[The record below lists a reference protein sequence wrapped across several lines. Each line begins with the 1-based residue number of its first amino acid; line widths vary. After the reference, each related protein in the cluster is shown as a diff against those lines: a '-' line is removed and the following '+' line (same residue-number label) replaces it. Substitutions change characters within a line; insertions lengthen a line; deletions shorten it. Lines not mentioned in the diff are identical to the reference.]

1 MSEADTEFSKQ
12 ISADVKHSPLLRVE
26 NLTTVFETGQRKVT
40 AVDDISFEIQRG
52 ETFALV
58 GESGSGKSVSAL
70 SVIRL
75 LPEAASVTSGSVQ
88 FGNQDLLSLPE
99 REMRDIRGSGISMIF
114 QEPMTSL
121 NPVVKVGKQIS
132 EVLIRH
138 QDMSKKQA
146 RQRALD
152 LLDAVNI
159 KNPAH
164 TIDTFAHELS
174 GGMKQRVMIAI
185 ALACEPK
192 LLIADEP
199 TTALDVTIQARVLDL
214 INELQEKFKMAI
226 LFITHDLA
234 VVKQVADHVAVMKQ
248 GKIVEQ
254 SSNKVFFSSPQ
265 HQYSWDLFAAL
276 PTIEKRGQP
285 LLTSSN
291 IDSGKVLQDSKSRN
305 QQDSLKVSDLKVH
318 FPIKKG
324 IFKRTVGHVKAVDG
338 VSLEIPPGKTVALV
352 GESGSG
358 KTTVGKGILRL
369 VQPTSGEVHYLGLP
383 IHQIDKQ
390 QLLEQRT
397 NLQIVFQDPYSSM
410 NPRMLVGDI
419 IEEGMKA
426 LNVITDSHIRK
437 EKVLELLEQVG
448 LSRDAHLRY
457 PHEFSGGQRQRIC
470 IARALAV
477 NPKIIICDEPTSALD
492 VSVQAQ
498 ILDLLNDLQARLGI
512 SYLFITHNMSV
523 VAYFADQVA
532 VMYQGEIV
540 EQGEVEQ
547 VLTNPQHEYTK
558 KLLAAVP
565 KLVPPERIEA
575 RI

>member
-1 MSEADTEFSKQ
+1 MPNS
-12 ISADVKHSPLLRVE
+12 LLHVD
-26 NLTTVFETGQRKVT
+26 NLTTKFETSRHTIT
-40 AVDDISFEIQRG
+40 AVNDVSFQVQAG

-58 GESGSGKSVSAL
+58 GESGSGKSVTAL

-75 LPEAASVTSGSVQ
+75 LPVAAEVSSGAVN
-88 FGNQDLLSLPE
+88 FDGADLLTLPE
-99 REMRDIRGSGISMIF
+99 REMRNIRGSGISMIF

-121 NPVVKVGKQIS
+121 NPVVKVGRQIS

-138 QDMSKKQA
+138 QNMTKAQA

-152 LLDAVNI
+152 LLDAVKI
-159 KNPAH
+159 PKPSY
-164 TIDTFAHELS
+164 TIDTYAHELS

-199 TTALDVTIQARVLDL
+199 TTALDVTIQAQVLDL
-214 INELQEKFKMAI
+214 INDLQQQFKMAI

-234 VVKQVADHVAVMKQ
+234 VVKQVADHVAVMKE
-248 GKIVEQ
+248 GVIIEQ
-254 SSNKVFFSSPQ
+254 SSNEVFFSSPQ

-276 PTIEKRGQP
+276 PAMEKRGRP
-285 LLTSSN
+285 LLASN
-291 IDSGKVLQDSKSRN
+291 NKQIHEAVVEGANGNGTLSVT
-305 QQDSLKVSDLKVH
+305 DLKVH
-318 FPIKKG
+318 FPIRKG
-324 IFKRTVGHVKAVDG
+324 ILKRTVGHVKAVDG
-338 VSLEIPPGKTVALV
+338 VSLEIPAGKTVALV

-369 VQPTSGEVHYLGLP
+369 VQPTSGEVNYLGLP
-383 IHQIDKQ
+383 IHNIDRK

-410 NPRMLVGDI
+410 NPRMVVGEI

-426 LNVITDSHIRK
+426 LNVVADAKSRK
-437 EKVLELLEQVG
+437 LRVLELLEQVG
-448 LSRDAHLRY
+448 LDQYAHLRY

-498 ILDLLNDLQARLGI
+498 ILDLLNNLQDRYGI

-523 VAYFADQVA
+523 VAYFADRVA
-532 VMYQGEIV
+532 VMYQGKIV

-547 VLTNPQHEYTK
+547 VLMQPHHEYTK
-558 KLLAAVP
+558 KLLSAVP
-565 KLVPPERIEA
+565 KLVPPMRDA
-575 RI
+575 

>member
-1 MSEADTEFSKQ
+1 MPDQNKQ
-12 ISADVKHSPLLRVE
+12 NKSSPLLRVE
-26 NLTTVFETGQRKVT
+26 NISTVFETGGRKLTVLDG
-40 AVDDISFEIQRG
+40 VSFEVNEG

-58 GESGSGKSVSAL
+58 GESGSGKSITAL
-70 SVIRL
+70 STIRL
-75 LPEAASVTSGSVQ
+75 LPEAARVTTGSVY
-88 FGNQDLLSLPE
+88 FGSQDLLALPE

-138 QDMSKKQA
+138 KGMSKAQA

-214 INELQEKFKMAI
+214 INELQQKFKMAI
-226 LFITHDLA
+226 LFITHDLG

-254 SSNKVFFSSPQ
+254 SSNEIFFSNPQ
-265 HQYSWDLFAAL
+265 HDYSWELFAAL
-276 PTIEKRGQP
+276 PAIEKRGKP
-285 LLTSSN
+285 LLATN
-291 IDSGKVLQDSKSRN
+291 KTEKIVD
-305 QQDSLKVSDLKVH
+305 QQVTEKDSLRVTDLKVH

-324 IFKRTVGHVKAVDG
+324 IFKRTVGYVKAVDG

-369 VQPTSGEVHYLGLP
+369 VQPTSGEVLYLGLP
-383 IHQIDKQ
+383 IHEIDKQ

-426 LNVITDSHIRK
+426 LNVLKNSETRK
-437 EKVLELLEQVG
+437 ARVLELLQQVG
-448 LSRDAHLRY
+448 LLKDAHLRY

-498 ILDLLNDLQARLGI
+498 ILDLLNELQARLGI

-523 VAYFADQVA
+523 VAYFADSVA
-532 VMYQGEIV
+532 VMYQGKIV
-540 EQGEVEQ
+540 EEGEVVQ

-565 KLVPPERIEA
+565 ELVPPEREQMDV
-575 RI
+575 RT

>member
-1 MSEADTEFSKQ
+1 MSDLDKQ
-12 ISADVKHSPLLRVE
+12 INPSSLLRVE
-26 NLTTVFETGQRKVT
+26 NLTTVFETGKRKTT
-40 AVDDISFEIQRG
+40 AVDGVSFRVNEG

-58 GESGSGKSVSAL
+58 GESGSGKSVTAL

-75 LPEAASVTSGSVQ
+75 LPEAARVTFGAVH
-88 FGNQDLLSLPE
+88 FGNQDLLTLPE

-138 QDMSKKQA
+138 KGMSKAQA

-152 LLDAVNI
+152 LLDAVDI

-214 INELQEKFKMAI
+214 INELQQKFKMAI
-226 LFITHDLA
+226 LFIAHDLG
-234 VVKQVADHVAVMKQ
+234 VVKQVADHVAVMKH

-254 SSNKVFFSSPQ
+254 SSNEIFFTNPQ
-265 HQYSWDLFAAL
+265 HDYSWDLFAAL
-276 PTIEKRGQP
+276 PAMEKRGKP
-285 LLTSSN
+285 LLATN
-291 IDSGKVLQDSKSRN
+291 GIKDVKAVD
-305 QQDSLKVSDLKVH
+305 QQVTEKDTLHVTDLKVH

-324 IFKRTVGHVKAVDG
+324 IFKRTVGYVKAVDG

-369 VQPTSGEVHYLGLP
+369 VQTTSGEVTYLGLP
-383 IHQIDKQ
+383 IHQIGKQ

-397 NLQIVFQDPYSSM
+397 NLQIIFQDPYSSM

-426 LNVITDSHIRK
+426 LSVLADTGARK
-437 EKVLELLEQVG
+437 NRVLELLEQVG
-448 LSRDAHLRY
+448 LSKDAHLRY

-523 VAYFADQVA
+523 VAYFADRVA
-532 VMYQGEIV
+532 VMYQGKIV
-540 EQGEVEQ
+540 EEGEVEQ
-547 VLTNPQHEYTK
+547 VLINPQHEYTK

-565 KLVPPERIEA
+565 KLAPPTKA
-575 RI
+575 A

>member
-1 MSEADTEFSKQ
+1 MSDLDKQ
-12 ISADVKHSPLLRVE
+12 KKSTPLLRVE
-26 NLTTVFETGQRKVT
+26 NLSTVFETGGRKDTV
-40 AVDDISFEIQRG
+40 VDSVSFEVNEG

-58 GESGSGKSVSAL
+58 GESGSGKSITAL
-70 SVIRL
+70 STIRL
-75 LPEAASVTSGSVQ
+75 LPEAARVTTGSVH
-88 FGNQDLLSLPE
+88 FGSQDLLSLPE

-138 QDMSKKQA
+138 KGMTKAQA

-214 INELQEKFKMAI
+214 INELQQKFKMAI
-226 LFITHDLA
+226 LFITHDLG

-254 SSNKVFFSSPQ
+254 SSNEIFFSNPQ
-265 HQYSWDLFAAL
+265 HDYSWDLFAAL
-276 PTIEKRGQP
+276 PAMEKRGKP
-285 LLTSSN
+285 LLATN
-291 IDSGKVLQDSKSRN
+291 KTEKIVD
-305 QQDSLKVSDLKVH
+305 QQVTEKDSLRVTDLKVH

-338 VSLEIPPGKTVALV
+338 VSLEISPGKTVALV

-369 VQPTSGEVHYLGLP
+369 VQPTSGEVLYLGLP
-383 IHQIDKQ
+383 IHEVDKQ

-426 LNVITDSHIRK
+426 LNVLKNSEVRK
-437 EKVLELLEQVG
+437 ARVLELLQQVG
-448 LSRDAHLRY
+448 LSKDAHLRY

-498 ILDLLNDLQARLGI
+498 ILDLLNDLQTRLGI

-523 VAYFADQVA
+523 VAYFADRVA
-532 VMYQGEIV
+532 VMYQGKIV
-540 EQGEVEQ
+540 EEGEVVQ
-547 VLTNPQHEYTK
+547 VLTNPQHEYTR

-565 KLVPPERIEA
+565 KLVPPERECKDV

>member
-1 MSEADTEFSKQ
+1 MTDS
-12 ISADVKHSPLLRVE
+12 LLQVS
-26 NLTTVFETGQRKVT
+26 NLTTVFESSRRTMT
-40 AVDDISFEIQRG
+40 AVDDVSFEIKSG

-58 GESGSGKSVSAL
+58 GESGSGKSVTAL

-75 LPEAASVTSGSVQ
+75 LPSAAKLTSGSIL
-88 FGNQDLLSLPE
+88 FEGRDLLALPE

-121 NPVVKVGKQIS
+121 NPVVRVGKQIS
-132 EVLIRH
+132 EVLVRH
-138 QDMSKKQA
+138 QNMSKTQA

-152 LLDAVNI
+152 LLDAVQI
-159 KNPAH
+159 KDPAH
-164 TIDTFAHELS
+164 TIDTYAHELS

-199 TTALDVTIQARVLDL
+199 TTALDVTVQATVLDL
-214 INELQEKFKMAI
+214 IKKLQEEFKMAI

-234 VVKQVADHVAVMKQ
+234 VVKQVADHVAVMKN

-254 SSNKVFFSSPQ
+254 SSNEIFFSNPQ

-276 PTIEKRGQP
+276 PAIEKRGRP
-285 LLTSSN
+285 LLATEPKQGQVKVHQ
-291 IDSGKVLQDSKSRN
+291 IGKNGALN
-305 QQDSLKVSDLKVH
+305 VSDLKVH
-318 FPIKKG
+318 FPIRKG
-324 IFKRTVGHVKAVDG
+324 IFKRTVGYVKAVDG
-338 VSLEIPPGKTVALV
+338 VSLEIPSGKTVALV

-369 VQPTSGEVHYLGLP
+369 VQPTSGEVNYLGLP
-383 IHQIDKQ
+383 IHNIDKK

-397 NLQIVFQDPYSSM
+397 NLQIIFQDPFSSM
-410 NPRMLVGDI
+410 NPRMLVGEI
-419 IEEGMKA
+419 IMEGMKA
-426 LNVITDSHIRK
+426 LNVLPDAQAR
-437 EKVLELLEQVG
+437 EKRVLELLQQVG
-448 LSRDAHLRY
+448 LDQDAHLRY

-477 NPKIIICDEPTSALD
+477 DPKIIICDEPTSALD

-498 ILDLLNDLQARLGI
+498 ILDLLNDLQDRLGI

-523 VAYFADQVA
+523 VAYFADYVA
-532 VMYQGEIV
+532 VMYQGRIV

-547 VLTNPQHEYTK
+547 VLNAPEHEYTK

-565 KLVPPERIEA
+565 KLTPPTKAGNNIVWEI
-575 RI
+575 

>member
-1 MSEADTEFSKQ
+1 MSDLNQMKETS
-12 ISADVKHSPLLRVE
+12 LLRIE
-26 NLTTVFETGQRKVT
+26 NLTTVFEAGNRTVT
-40 AVDDISFEIQRG
+40 AVDGVSFEVAKG

-58 GESGSGKSVSAL
+58 GESGSGKSITAL
-70 SVIRL
+70 SVLRL
-75 LPEAASVTSGSVQ
+75 LPEAARVTSGSVH
-88 FGNQDLLSLPE
+88 FGKQDLLTLPE

-121 NPVVKVGKQIS
+121 NPVVRVGKQIA

-138 QDMSKKQA
+138 KGMSKAQA

-152 LLDAVNI
+152 LLDAVKI
-159 KNPAH
+159 KKPAH
-164 TIDTFAHELS
+164 TIDTYAHELS
-174 GGMKQRVMIAI
+174 GGIKQRVMIAI

-199 TTALDVTIQARVLDL
+199 TTALDVTIQATVLDL
-214 INELQEKFKMAI
+214 INELRQKFNMGI

-234 VVKQVADHVAVMKQ
+234 VVKQVSDHVAVMKQ

-254 SSNKVFFSSPQ
+254 SSNEIFFSNPQ
-265 HQYSWDLFAAL
+265 HDYSWELFAAL
-276 PTIEKRGQP
+276 PAMEKRGKP
-285 LLTSSN
+285 LLAVDKDVTEVLKKASNEESANHQTSK
-291 IDSGKVLQDSKSRN
+291 DDTLT
-305 QQDSLKVSDLKVH
+305 VSDLKVH

-324 IFKRTVGHVKAVDG
+324 LFKRTVGHVKAVDG
-338 VSLEIPPGKTVALV
+338 VSIEIPPGQTVALV

-369 VQPTSGEVHYLGLP
+369 VQPTSGEVTYLGLP
-383 IHQIDKQ
+383 IHEIGKQ

-397 NLQIVFQDPYSSM
+397 NLQIVFQDPFSSM

-426 LNVITDSHIRK
+426 LKVLGSSEARK
-437 EKVLELLEQVG
+437 ARVLELLEQVG
-448 LSRDAHLRY
+448 LSEDAHLRY

-477 NPKIIICDEPTSALD
+477 NPKVIICDEPTSALD

-498 ILDLLNDLQARLGI
+498 ILDLLNDLQKRLGI

-523 VAYFADQVA
+523 VAYFADRVA
-532 VMYQGEIV
+532 VMHQGKIV
-540 EQGEVEQ
+540 EQGEVKQ

-565 KLVPPERIEA
+565 KLVPPERMEA
-575 RI
+575 QI